1 MKVEY
6 KNDSIV
12 KSLLDAGFSE
22 DYIEKAI
29 ASGDIKIEKSEDKAA
44 AGDHE
49 SETKQEKDIDK
60 LEKEAVKKEEKVKK
74 DEKDT
79 AEDKDAE
86 GFKKSEDKDKEDM
99 MKSIVS
105 DVMKSFGSAIA
116 PLMEGM
122 QRSLDSVNAKLDR
135 IGNTAPPFRSEGLDN
150 LQALEK
156 SMSFSKGEDNKY
168 EVNIVTQ
175 RKAATAAIEKA
186 FGNDDNISK
195 SLQDEAIAFMANP
208 YAESVGED
216 LARYMYTKG
225 VKFVK

>member
-86 GFKKSEDKDKEDM
+86 GIKKSEDKDKEDM
-99 MKSIVS
+99 MKS
-105 DVMKSFGSAIA
+105 FGSVIA

-135 IGNTAPPFRSEGLDN
+135 IGNTAPSFRSEGLDN

-186 FGNDDNISK
+186 FNNDDNISK

>member
-86 GFKKSEDKDKEDM
+86 GIKKSEDKDKEDM
-99 MKSIVS
+99 
-105 DVMKSFGSAIA
+105 MKSFGSAIA

-135 IGNTAPPFRSEGLDN
+135 IGNTAPSFRSEGLDN

-186 FGNDDNISK
+186 FSNDDNISK